1 MFPSD
6 RSSSK
11 MSRIGRSVMAAVAIF
26 GLSLTGCTTM
36 NLRGEPFHDDDLSG
50 TARQLRPRE
59 TNSEPW
65 GVSNKALQIERDFG
79 YQ

>member
-1 MFPSD
+1 
-6 RSSSK
+6 
-11 MSRIGRSVMAAVAIF
+11 MAAVAIF
-26 GLSLTGCTTM
+26 GLSLTGCTSM
-36 NLRGEPFHDDDLSG
+36 NLRGDPFHDDSLSG
-50 TARQLRPRE
+50 AARQLRPRE